1 MEKLIVFK
9 NEMNMLTFIPS
20 YASSSLSKVIPTD
33 SKYFYIESSIGDSHF
48 VECYDVDWS
57 LNNGET
63 TTYVVDIEKAKQK
76 FIKHIR
82 DARNIVFPNLDVEF
96 MKALEIGNS
105 TADIVLKK
113 QTLRDL
119 PTMNLSDVTTIDEL
133 KGKWPAY
140 LLGNSPYEN

>member
-9 NEMNMLTFIPS
+9 NEMGITTFIPS
-20 YASSSLSKVIPTD
+20 FASSSLDKIIPPD

-48 VECYDVDWS
+48 AECYDVDWS

-63 TTYVVDIEKAKQK
+63 TTYFIDIEKAKET

-82 DARNIVFPNLDVEF
+82 DSRNILFPTLDVEF

-105 TADIVLKK
+105 TADIVSQK
-113 QTLRDL
+113 QKLRDL
-119 PTMNLSDVTTIDEL
+119 PTMDLSDVTTINEL
-133 KGKWPAY
+133 KGKWPID